1 MPEKHNANRSADTDL
16 TLLAEQQAGE
26 QGLNSLLTAGLV
38 PAPPSVALS
47 QLPAVGAGASG
58 RRGSRFV
65 FLSC

>member
-1 MPEKHNANRSADTDL
+1 MPETHDANRSADTDL

-26 QGLNSLLTAGLV
+26 QGLNSLPTAGFV
-38 PAPPSVALS
+38 PAPPPLALS
-47 QLPAVGAGASG
+47 QLPAVGEASG